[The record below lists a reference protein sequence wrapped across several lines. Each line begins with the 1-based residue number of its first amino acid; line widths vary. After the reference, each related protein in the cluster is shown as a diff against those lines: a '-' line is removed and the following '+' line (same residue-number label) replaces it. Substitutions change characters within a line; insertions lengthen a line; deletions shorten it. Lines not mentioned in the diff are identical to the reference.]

1 MTAQHALAEAD
12 PAELAGR
19 GRGGRGVTPL
29 AEHVSECSQCRAV
42 AERILAAQQELAD
55 ALAAAHP
62 RLDVNEAIQLAR
74 AEARRAPRWR
84 VVRRTAVPLAAA
96 AALTALW
103 LVSMREPSKLE
114 PPPRVVTQPAEP
126 LLLVQAPADRN
137 VVVFETEDPDVSVI
151 WLY

>member
-1 MTAQHALAEAD
+1 MEAD

-19 GRGGRGVTPL
+19 VQGGTPL
-29 AEHVSECSQCRAV
+29 AEHVSRCGQCRAD

-84 VVRRTAVPLAAA
+84 VVRRLS
-96 AALTALW
+96 LTTT
-103 LVSMREPSKLE
+103 
-114 PPPRVVTQPAEP
+114 PR
-126 LLLVQAPADRN
+126 
-137 VVVFETEDPDVSVI
+137 
-151 WLY
+151 